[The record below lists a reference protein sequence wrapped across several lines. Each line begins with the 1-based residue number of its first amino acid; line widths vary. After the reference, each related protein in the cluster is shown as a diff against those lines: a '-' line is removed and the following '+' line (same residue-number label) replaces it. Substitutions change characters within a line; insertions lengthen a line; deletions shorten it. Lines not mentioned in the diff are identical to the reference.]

1 MAINYKVLGQAVPS
15 AANTWTPLLSGYSGG
30 AVPAGKQVIVS
41 SITVANLTADDI
53 LYRVRVRVAGEAA
66 ANKQI
71 IVYDTAA
78 AGGVSQA
85 LQLSMTLSAG
95 DLVEIY
101 APSTSIAFNIFGSEV
116 DA

>member
-1 MAINYKVLGQAVPS
+1 MAIHYKVLGQAVPS
-15 AANTWTPLLSGYSGG
+15 ANATWTQLY
-30 AVPAGKQVIVS
+30 AVPTGKEAVCS
-41 SITVANLTADDI
+41 SLTVANLTADDI

-71 IVYDTAA
+71 LVYDTAA

-85 LQLSMTLSAG
+85 LQLSMTLNAG
-95 DLVEIY
+95 DLVEVY
-101 APSTSIAFNIFGSEV
+101 AASTSIAFNLFGSEL

>member
-1 MAINYKVLGQAVPS
+1 MAIHYKVLGQAVPS
-15 AANTWTPLLSGYSGG
+15 ANATWTQLY
-30 AVPAGKQVIVS
+30 AVPTGKDAVCS
-41 SITVANLTADDI
+41 SLTVANLTADDV

-66 ANKQI
+66 ANKQTL
-71 IVYDTAA
+71 VYDTAA

-95 DLVEIY
+95 DIVEVY
-101 APSTSIAFNIFGSEV
+101 AASTSIAFNLFGSEL

>member
-1 MAINYKVLGQAVPS
+1 MAIKYKVLGQVVPS
-15 AANTWTPLLSGYSGG
+15 AINTWTQIYPC
-30 AVPAGKQVIVS
+30 PTGKEAICS
-41 SITVANLTADDI
+41 SLTVANLSTDDI

-71 IVYDTAA
+71 LVYDTAA

-85 LQLSMTLSAG
+85 LQLSMTLNTG
-95 DLVEIY
+95 DIVEVY
-101 APSTSIAFNIFGSEV
+101 AATTSIAFNLFGSEL